1 MFLFNRKSPE
11 EKEAARLEKLR
22 RTEGDRAF
30 GGAIMTPVSS
40 LSLADICMV
49 RLVPEAQALQINFRR
64 KSGSIPYAALRG
76 MTTSSEAQI
85 ARNESPITASEM
97 AALLSGDAGQFV
109 GDLDKNAEA
118 RARWFIAIDYADEAG
133 APQRLV
139 FIAYSMRGP
148 YIARSKLYAAT
159 QFEETLNDIMQRFS
173 AAGQSS

>member
-49 RLVPEAQALQINFRR
+49 RLVPEAQALQINCGR
-64 KSGSIPYAALRG
+64 KSVSIPYAALRG

-85 ARNESPITASEM
+85 VHRH
-97 AALLSGDAGQFV
+97 
-109 GDLDKNAEA
+109 
-118 RARWFIAIDYADEAG
+118 
-133 APQRLV
+133 
-139 FIAYSMRGP
+139 
-148 YIARSKLYAAT
+148 
-159 QFEETLNDIMQRFS
+159 
-173 AAGQSS
+173 

>member
-49 RLVPEAQALQINFRR
+49 RLVPEAQALQINCGR
-64 KSGSIPYAALRG
+64 KSVSIPYAALRS

-118 RARWFIAIDYADEAG
+118 RARWFIAIDYADEPRPATAG
-133 APQRLV
+133 FHCLQHAR
-139 FIAYSMRGP
+139 P

>member
-30 GGAIMTPVSS
+30 WRRHHDAGELAF
-40 LSLADICMV
+40 LADICMV
-49 RLVPEAQALQINFRR
+49 RLVPEAQALQINCGR
-64 KSGSIPYAALRG
+64 KSVSIPYAALRG

>member
-49 RLVPEAQALQINFRR
+49 RLVPEAQALQINCGR
-64 KSGSIPYAALRG
+64 KSVSIPYAALRG

-85 ARNESPITASEM
+85 AQMCIRDSICAPAQTCFRRCSACAPWRRWRCMNFSRSV
-97 AALLSGDAGQFV
+97 ALCMCI
-109 GDLDKNAEA
+109 
-118 RARWFIAIDYADEAG
+118 R
-133 APQRLV
+133 P
-139 FIAYSMRGP
+139 
-148 YIARSKLYAAT
+148 
-159 QFEETLNDIMQRFS
+159 
-173 AAGQSS
+173 

>member
-1 MFLFNRKSPE
+1 
-11 EKEAARLEKLR
+11 
-22 RTEGDRAF
+22 
-30 GGAIMTPVSS
+30 
-40 LSLADICMV
+40 
-49 RLVPEAQALQINFRR
+49 
-64 KSGSIPYAALRG
+64 
-76 MTTSSEAQI
+76 
-85 ARNESPITASEM
+85 M

>member
-49 RLVPEAQALQINFRR
+49 RLVPEAQALQINCGR
-64 KSGSIPYAALRG
+64 KSVSIPYAALRG

-139 FIAYSMRGP
+139 FLQH
-148 YIARSKLYAAT
+148 ARAVHRP
-159 QFEETLNDIMQRFS
+159 QQTLCRH
-173 AAGQSS
+173 AV

>member
-1 MFLFNRKSPE
+1 
-11 EKEAARLEKLR
+11 
-22 RTEGDRAF
+22 
-30 GGAIMTPVSS
+30 
-40 LSLADICMV
+40 
-49 RLVPEAQALQINFRR
+49 
-64 KSGSIPYAALRG
+64 
-76 MTTSSEAQI
+76 
-85 ARNESPITASEM
+85 M

-159 QFEETLNDIMQRFS
+159 PVSYTHLLLVMTLFLGVEGPVARCINLLYFLPTALGCLYYHKKNGYLKKEAIRS
-173 AAGQSS
+173 AILPGVALAVAGAVAAAFVDTQLLRKAFGLYLLWAGVSVLWPKKKK

>member
-49 RLVPEAQALQINFRR
+49 RLVPEAQALQINCGR
-64 KSGSIPYAALRG
+64 KSVSIPYAALRG

-148 YIARSKLYAAT
+148 
-159 QFEETLNDIMQRFS
+159 
-173 AAGQSS
+173 